1 MFLLLQGLGLG
12 FPAAAS
18 PGPFQA
24 FLLQSAA
31 RVGPRRSL
39 HLSLVPLVS
48 DPAVILACLL
58 ALSGLPAGL
67 LTALQVAGGGLLVWM
82 GATGV
87 RDLLRPPRPAGE
99 EVAAPTRGF
108 WSAVLV
114 NLTNPNVW
122 IFWSLVGGPTLAV
135 ALREAPGGAAAF
147 LAGFYLSLV
156 STNAALLIL
165 FGAVGRLGPGVARAL
180 AGVSAAAFLL
190 LGLTQLGRAVLG

>member
-1 MFLLLQGLGLG
+1 VVFLLLQGLGLG

-39 HLSLVPLVS
+39 HLSLVPMVS

-58 ALSGLPAGL
+58 ALSGLPGGF
-67 LTALQVAGGGLLVWM
+67 LTALQVAGGVLLVWM
-82 GATGV
+82 GGTGV
-87 RDLLRPPRPAGE
+87 RALLRSSRPAGE
-99 EVAAPTRGF
+99 EVAPVRGF

-190 LGLTQLGRAVLG
+190 LGLTQLGRAVIG